1 MFVCLSVF
9 SFFAFT
15 ELRTSMA
22 GKVLPHGKYIQKC
35 FSGVYS
41 PTGVWPNL
49 YKHSARTKT
58 NNWPRMLFP
67 TNQFVQMAQM
77 KHFPCVQVRVVSI
90 ECCLYFSWI
99 CSLLILCFFQLFPSH
114 WLCLSYSLPTW
125 VQRQW
130 SGCLF
135 TMWGRNSCQTME
147 YHGFSL
153 RGGSSSFLFV

>member
-1 MFVCLSVF
+1 MYVY
-9 SFFAFT
+9 FFKRITRGLLF
-15 ELRTSMA
+15 LIQCRTSP
-22 GKVLPHGKYIQKC
+22 LFWPSIISIQRLRYISWIQC
-35 FSGVYS
+35 PILI
-41 PTGVWPNL
+41 PT
-49 YKHSARTKT
+49 
-58 NNWPRMLFP
+58 P
-67 TNQFVQMAQM
+67 TNQPRRWP
-77 KHFPCVQVRVVSI
+77 KFPCQPQIQCCSWVSFVV
-90 ECCLYFSWI
+90 LVVFLRALFFS
-99 CSLLILCFFQLFPSH
+99 SLVLLSALLCFFQLFPSH

>member
-1 MFVCLSVF
+1 LSKTFKSQQPKECFRTTKILEVSYACYDKNLYVLSASRLTLTFSCLSVCLFVCLSVF

-22 GKVLPHGKYIQKC
+22 GKVLPHGKYTQKC
-35 FSGVYS
+35 FSGVYF

-77 KHFPCVQVRVVSI
+77 KHFPCVQVRVASI
-90 ECCLYFSWI
+90 ECCLY
-99 CSLLILCFFQLFPSH
+99 
-114 WLCLSYSLPTW
+114 
-125 VQRQW
+125 
-130 SGCLF
+130 
-135 TMWGRNSCQTME
+135 
-147 YHGFSL
+147 
-153 RGGSSSFLFV
+153 SS